1 MTLFISDL
9 HLGSERP
16 AIVRLFL
23 DFLATR
29 ARRADAL
36 YILGDLFEFWIG
48 DEMAQSAPVAP
59 IVAGLRALT
68 DAGIPVHVMHGNR
81 DFLLGAGFARATGC
95 RILAEPAR
103 VRFGDEDVLLLHG
116 DTLCSD
122 DIEYQRFRKMV
133 RNPEFVRDF
142 LAKSVEE
149 RAAIAQNLR
158 ETSQAAIAGKQPEIM
173 DVNENAVRD
182 TMCAQR
188 VRHIIHGHTHR
199 PAQHVLDLDG
209 APARRTVL
217 GDWYEQGSVLE
228 FAGGT
233 WRLESLPVGEIL
245 T

>member
-1 MTLFISDL
+1 VILLISDL
-9 HLGSERP
+9 HLSSERP
-16 AIVRLFL
+16 AIVQLFL

-29 ARRADAL
+29 ARRATSL

-48 DEMAQSAPVAP
+48 DEMARSAPVAP

-68 DAGIPVHVMHGNR
+68 ESGVPVYVMHGNR
-81 DFLLGAGFARATGC
+81 DFLLGAGFERATGC

-103 VRFGDEDVLLLHG
+103 AQFGDEEVLLMHG
-116 DTLCSD
+116 DTLCTD

-158 ETSQAAIAGKQPEIM
+158 ETSQSAIAGKKPEIM
-173 DVNENAVRD
+173 DVNGNAVRE
-182 TMCAQR
+182 TMRAHG

-199 PAQHVLDLDG
+199 PAQHVFDLDG

-217 GDWYEQGSVLE
+217 GDWYEQGSVLVND
-228 FAGGT
+228 AGT
-233 WRLESLPVGEIL
+233 WTIDTLHAPA
-245 T
+245 

>member
-29 ARRADAL
+29 ARRADSL

-48 DEMAQSAPVAP
+48 DEMAQLPPVAP

-68 DAGIPVHVMHGNR
+68 DAGVHVRVMHGNR
-81 DFLLGAGFARATGC
+81 DFLLGAGFERATGC

-103 VRFGDEDVLLLHG
+103 VPFGGEDVLLMHG

-158 ETSQAAIAGKQPEIM
+158 ETSQAAIAGKKPEIM

-182 TMCAQR
+182 TMRAQG
-188 VRHIIHGHTHR
+188 VRHIVHGHTHR
-199 PAQHVLDLDG
+199 PAQHVFDLDG

-228 FAGGT
+228 FADGT
-233 WRLESLPVGEIL
+233 WRLESLPVGAPL

>member
-1 MTLFISDL
+1 VTLFISDL

-48 DEMAQSAPVAP
+48 DEMAQLAPVAP

-81 DFLLGAGFARATGC
+81 DFLLGAGFARVTGC
-95 RILAEPAR
+95 QLLAEPAR
-103 VRFGDEDVLLLHG
+103 ARFGGEEVLLLHG
-116 DTLCSD
+116 DTLCTD

-158 ETSQAAIAGKQPEIM
+158 ETSQAAIAGKKPEIM

-182 TMCAQR
+182 TMRAQG

-199 PAQHVLDLDG
+199 PAQHVFDLDG

-228 FAGGT
+228 FADGT
-233 WRLESLPVGEIL
+233 WRLESLPVGGQSA
-245 T
+245 